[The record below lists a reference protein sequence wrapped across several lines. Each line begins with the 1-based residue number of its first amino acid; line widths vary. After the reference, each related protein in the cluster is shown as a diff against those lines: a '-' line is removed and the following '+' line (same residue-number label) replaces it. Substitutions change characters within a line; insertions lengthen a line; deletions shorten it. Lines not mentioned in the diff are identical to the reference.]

1 MARNTS
7 ALSGNE
13 PDVSLID
20 GNDPKYNI
28 NLMRVMNWY
37 SAEKLKSDARR
48 FTRDYV
54 KAKLPTELKT
64 FDEIKDVEI
73 INTFGWIARVIML
86 GGSISDNHLAK
97 FNNYIRRI
105 LDSTIKTV
113 EPVVQVVTTSAPR
126 VSIQDAMKEKISEY
140 IGELEGCLDKMVQD
154 KEDFSLYKHMQAN
167 HIPKPYVAD
176 VKEWSKKNLR
186 EFIAAY
192 EGKDVQLNE
201 GYSYLT
207 KRELKNIVKTLAQCI
222 EDCDKYSEF
231 KKANRKPRVAKPKA
245 PGIQVKSLKF
255 KRSDTELGLQS
266 VSATEIIGAQQ
277 VWLYNTKT
285 RKLVLYRSESGFQ
298 VKGSSIQNYEPEQ
311 SIQKTLRKPA
321 EQIKA
326 MMVCGKVQLRKFMD
340 TINAKEQPANG
351 RINAE
356 MIILK
361 AIK

>member
-20 GNDPKYNI
+20 GTDIKYNI

-48 FTRDYV
+48 YTRDYV
-54 KAKLPTELKT
+54 KAKMPNELKT
-64 FDEIKDVEI
+64 FDEIKDVQI
-73 INTFGWIARVIML
+73 VNTFGWIARVIML
-86 GGSISDNHLAK
+86 GGSISDNHLVK
-97 FNNYIRRI
+97 FNNYIRKI
-105 LDSTIKTV
+105 LDSTIKTA

-167 HIPKPYVAD
+167 HIPKPYVTD

-192 EGKDVQLNE
+192 EGKDSQLNE
-201 GYSYLT
+201 GYSFLQ
-207 KRELKNIVKTLAQCI
+207 KRELKSIVKTLAQCI

-231 KKANRKPRVAKPKA
+231 KKANRKPRVSKPKA
-245 PGIQVKSLKF
+245 PGIQIKSLKF

-277 VWLYNTKT
+277 VWFFNTKT
-285 RKLVLYRSESGFQ
+285 RKLIVYRSESGFQ

-326 MMVCGKVQLRKFMD
+326 MMACGKVQLRKFMD
-340 TINAKEQPANG
+340 TINAKDQPANG

>member
-20 GNDPKYNI
+20 GSDPQYNI
-28 NLMRVMNWY
+28 KLMRVMNWY
-37 SAEKLKSDARR
+37 SAEKLKSDARKY
-48 FTRDYV
+48 TRDYI
-54 KAKLPTELKT
+54 KAKMPTELKT
-64 FDEIKDVEI
+64 FDEVKDVEI
-73 INTFGWIARVIML
+73 VNTYGWISRILML
-86 GGSISDNHLAK
+86 GGSISDDHLVK
-97 FNNYIRRI
+97 FNNYIRKI
-105 LDSTIKTV
+105 LNSAVKV
-113 EPVVQVVTTSAPR
+113 EEPVVQVVTTSAPR
-126 VSIQDAMKEKISEY
+126 ASIQDAMKEKISEY
-140 IGELEGCLDKMVQD
+140 IGELEGCLDKLVQD

-186 EFIAAY
+186 EFIAVY
-192 EGKDVQLNE
+192 EGKDAQLNE

-231 KKANRKPRVAKPKA
+231 KKANRKPRVSKPKA

-285 RKLVLYRSESGFQ
+285 RKLVLYKSESGFQ

-326 MMVCGKVQLRKFMD
+326 MMACGKVQLRKFMD

>member
-20 GNDPKYNI
+20 GTDIKYNI

-48 FTRDYV
+48 YTRDYV
-54 KAKLPTELKT
+54 KAKMPNELKT

-73 INTFGWIARVIML
+73 VNTFGWIARVIML
-86 GGSISDNHLAK
+86 GGSISDNHLVK
-97 FNNYIRRI
+97 FNNYIRKI
-105 LDSTIKTV
+105 LDSTIKTA

-167 HIPKPYVAD
+167 HIPKPYVTD

-192 EGKDVQLNE
+192 EGKDSQLNE
-201 GYSYLT
+201 GYSFLQ
-207 KRELKNIVKTLAQCI
+207 KRELKSIVKTLAQCI

-231 KKANRKPRVAKPKA
+231 KKANRKPRVSKPKA
-245 PGIQVKSLKF
+245 PGIQIKSLKF

-277 VWLYNTKT
+277 VWFFNTKT
-285 RKLVLYRSESGFQ
+285 RKLIVYRSESGFQ

-326 MMVCGKVQLRKFMD
+326 MMACGKVQLRKFMD
-340 TINAKEQPANG
+340 TINAKDQPANG

>member
-20 GNDPKYNI
+20 GTDSQYNI
-28 NLMRVMNWY
+28 KLMRVMNWY
-37 SAEKLKSDARR
+37 SAEKLKSDARKYI
-48 FTRDYV
+48 RDYV
-54 KAKLPTELKT
+54 KAKMPTELKT
-64 FDEIKDVEI
+64 FDEVKDVEI
-73 INTFGWIARVIML
+73 VNTYGWISRVIML
-86 GGSISDNHLAK
+86 GGSISDNHLVK

-105 LDSTIKTV
+105 LDSTVKV
-113 EPVVQVVTTSAPR
+113 EEPVVQVVTTSAPR
-126 VSIQDAMKEKISEY
+126 ASIQDAMKEKISEY
-140 IGELEGCLDKMVQD
+140 IGELEGCLDKMVRD

-192 EGKDVQLNE
+192 EGKDAQLNE
-201 GYSYLT
+201 GYSFLQ
-207 KRELKNIVKTLAQCI
+207 KRELKAIVKTLAQCI

-231 KKANRKPRVAKPKA
+231 KKANRKPRVSKPKA
-245 PGIQVKSLKF
+245 PGIQIKALKF

-277 VWLYNTKT
+277 AWFYNTKT
-285 RKLVLYRSESGFQ
+285 RKLIVYRSESGFQ

-326 MMVCGKVQLRKFMD
+326 MMACGKVQLRKFMD
-340 TINAKEQPANG
+340 TINAKDQPANG